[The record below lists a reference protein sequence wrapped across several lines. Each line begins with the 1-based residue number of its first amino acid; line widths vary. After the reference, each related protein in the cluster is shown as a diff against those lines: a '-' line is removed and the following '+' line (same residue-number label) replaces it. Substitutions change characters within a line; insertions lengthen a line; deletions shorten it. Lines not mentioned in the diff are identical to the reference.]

1 MSLVNKII
9 GEINYTFK
17 GQNCQKD
24 MEAGMS
30 DRDLIKKYG
39 EYTVMK
45 VKESRKK

>member
-24 MEAGMS
+24 IEAGMS

-39 EYTVMK
+39 DYVVSK
-45 VKESRKK
+45 VKESLTK